1 MKRITIVDFNT
12 VKMVRLSLLSTLITI
27 LIFNSCSAQRRPNSF
42 SVSCTKDKITLPL
55 TYRSG
60 ANPLI
65 EVAINGKGPYKF
77 MFDTGSPGLLKID
90 AETFNSLGL
99 EAVDSV
105 LAGDGSGANSRY
117 FSTTVVDE
125 LEVAGFFI
133 KNADAMVRNYNT
145 RKGIDSID
153 GVIGLDF
160 FKGYTLELNFENNL
174 LIISKFPLN
183 VSDKNVIHFNISK
196 SGVPSIVSTLGDEK
210 IEPIFDTGNMGGLTI
225 PSSLVSKEMM
235 LSEPRTIGQARTVS
249 NTFEIKEVQLNKAF
263 KMGNVTFEKP
273 VVVMNDV
280 LPVINCG
287 IRLLKQMNIVFDLKN
302 NLMSL
307 TKFEMKP
314 QSTSTSE
321 YAGMYGDRNISVG
334 PDGNLYVQRPG
345 GMLLK
350 MILKEKDN
358 YGLEIV
364 PGAEIVFIRD
374 KSNKVNSLKVKR
386 PDGQWEVAERNI

>member
-1 MKRITIVDFNT
+1 MRNAIVNIIT
-12 VKMVRLSLLSTLITI
+12 VKKMCLCLFGTLLTV
-27 LIFNSCSAQRRPNSF
+27 LIFNSCSAQQRPNRF

-65 EVAINGKGPYKF
+65 EVSINGKGPFKF

-90 AETFNSLGL
+90 VETFNSLGL
-99 EAVDSV
+99 VTVDSV

-117 FSTTVVDE
+117 FPTTVVDE
-125 LEVAGFFI
+125 LELADFNI

-160 FKGYTLELNFENNL
+160 FKGYTLELNFENNQL
-174 LIISKFPLN
+174 VVSKSPLK
-183 VSDKNVIHFNISK
+183 VSDKNVIHFK
-196 SGVPSIVSTLGDEK
+196 LAESGVPSIETTLGDVK
-210 IEPIFDTGNMGGLTI
+210 IEPIFDTGNMGGLTL
-225 PSSLVSKEMM
+225 PSSLVTKEMM

-249 NTFEIKEVQLNKAF
+249 NTFEIKEVQLNNAF
-263 KMGNVTFEKP
+263 ALGNVIFEKP

-280 LPVINCG
+280 LPTINCG

-302 NLMSL
+302 NLMALS
-307 TKFEMKP
+307 KFEMKP
-314 QSTSTSE
+314 QNTSTNE
-321 YAGMYGDRNISVG
+321 YTGIYGDRNITVG

-350 MILKEKDN
+350 MILREKDN